1 MKKILISL
9 IFFSHITLSYD
20 LNSISKQK
28 PVWQNFPIDLNH
40 QVSLIVGFGNVN
52 AYLCLFNSTEYKNFS
67 NLKTTDGSSMG
78 YMAKLD
84 ENSCGQ
90 VNITLPWAIKSEQA
104 SSDAPLVI
112 EMKNDQCILG
122 NLNNCVTGI
131 QTRLSL
137 TKQDSVTNPYGVL
150 TFDYNYGTRP
160 NSEPLYLATYES
172 KEVDNKVEFKSAIFV
187 DSNLIFPTN
196 NIGTAS
202 EFYSSTIIHTP
213 NSGGEG
219 TVTTLNFYG
228 GSNFPDDTPNFIR
241 TTNFVYN
248 ADNILYRDIDQTGNA
263 TDDRCISRKDKWT
276 YVPAWF
282 GYGIYD
288 INGDRLVGNPNIS
301 VNYSGPVA
309 TSGETFNG
317 TIVLSSASSIGMTY
331 VCKKVK
337 DGTHY
342 NGTDMCP
349 GIPAGQP
356 HTPVILNGE
365 VYENFPL
372 MDIPDGTVVKDS
384 SDNEYYIR
392 VLRPRTV
399 YAEAPLSECASM
411 TIGLAKN
418 TPDHTFLN
426 YLELDYPRV
435 GAVLVNRL
443 ENNPTKDVA
452 FNGRKW
458 IATDD
463 SDGDGVINS
472 LDLYPLD
479 PNKHTDVDFDG
490 VEDSEDSDISA
501 FKFNWVKHLEKTM
514 FSAYEKNKQN

>member
-1 MKKILISL
+1 MKKIFITL
-9 IFFSHITLSYD
+9 IFFSQITFSYD

-52 AYLCLFNSTEYKNFS
+52 SYLCLFNSTEYKDFS
-67 NLKTTDGSSMG
+67 NLKNSDGSSMG

-90 VNITLPWAIKSEQA
+90 VNIVMPWAIKSEQA
-104 SSDAPLVI
+104 TTDAPLVI

-122 NLNNCVTGI
+122 NLNNCITGI
-131 QTRLSL
+131 EAKLSL
-137 TKQDSVTNPYGVL
+137 TKQDSVSNPYGVL

-172 KEVDNKVEFKSAIFV
+172 KEVDAKVEFKSAIFV
-187 DSNLIFPTN
+187 DSNLINPTN
-196 NIGTAS
+196 NVGLAS

-213 NSGGEG
+213 DSGGEG

-228 GSNFPDDTPNFIR
+228 GANFPDDTPNFIR

-248 ADNILYRDIDQTGNA
+248 ADNILYRDINQAGNA
-263 TDDRCISRKDKWT
+263 TDDRCISRKDKWN
-276 YVPAWF
+276 YVPSWF

-288 INGDRLVGNPNIS
+288 ANGDRLEGNPNIV

-309 TSGETFNG
+309 TSGGTFSG
-317 TIVLSSASSIGMTY
+317 TIILTSASSIAMDY

-342 NGTDMCP
+342 NGTDSCP
-349 GIPAGQP
+349 GIGNAL
-356 HTPVILNGE
+356 HTPVTLNGE

-411 TIGLAKN
+411 NIGLAKD
-418 TPDHTFLN
+418 TPNHTFLN

-443 ENNPTKDVA
+443 ANNPTKDVA
-452 FNGRKW
+452 FNGQKW
-458 IATDD
+458 IATED

-472 LDLYPLD
+472 LDLRPLD
-479 PNKHTDVDFDG
+479 PNKNTDVDFDG
-490 VEDSEDSDISA
+490 IEDSEDDNISA